1 MERRMTMLRNGEGY
15 TDPTADRVFS
25 SVLKKPPLS
34 EQDAKSLPRIK
45 HLMHLLRFAAIEFGF
60 DIEER
65 VILRDKQTGKIWR

>member
-1 MERRMTMLRNGEGY
+1 MLRNGEGF
-15 TDPTADRVFS
+15 TDPPADRVFS

-45 HLMHLLRFAAIEFGF
+45 HLMHLLRFAASEFGF

>member
-1 MERRMTMLRNGEGY
+1 MLRNEEGY

-34 EQDAKSLPRIK
+34 EQDAKSLSRIK
-45 HLMHLLRFAAIEFGF
+45 HLMHLLRFAANEFGF

-65 VILRDKQTGKIWR
+65 VILRDKQTEKVWR

>member
-1 MERRMTMLRNGEGY
+1 MLRNGEGY
-15 TDPTADRVFS
+15 TDPTADKVFS

-45 HLMHLLRFAAIEFGF
+45 HLMHLLRFAASEFGF

>member
-1 MERRMTMLRNGEGY
+1 MLRNEEGY

-34 EQDAKSLPRIK
+34 EQDTKSLPRIK
-45 HLMHLLRFAAIEFGF
+45 HLMHILRFAANEFGF

>member
-1 MERRMTMLRNGEGY
+1 MLRNGEGY

-45 HLMHLLRFAAIEFGF
+45 HLMHLLRFAASEFGF

-65 VILRDKQTGKIWR
+65 VVLRDKQSGKIYR

>member
-1 MERRMTMLRNGEGY
+1 MLRNGEGY

-45 HLMHLLRFAAIEFGF
+45 HLMHLLRFAASEFGF

>member
-1 MERRMTMLRNGEGY
+1 MTMLRNGEGY

-45 HLMHLLRFAAIEFGF
+45 HLMHLLRFAASEFGF